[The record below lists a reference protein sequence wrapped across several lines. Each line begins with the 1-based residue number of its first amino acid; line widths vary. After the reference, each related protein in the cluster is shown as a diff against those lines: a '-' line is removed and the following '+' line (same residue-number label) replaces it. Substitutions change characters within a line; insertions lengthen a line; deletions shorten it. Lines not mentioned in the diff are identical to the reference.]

1 VERLEINP
9 RCMCVAESSYCVRAL
24 NRWMRT
30 DKHWNRKALSPQ
42 LSVIINV
49 IIINGLLTALL

>member
-1 VERLEINP
+1 
-9 RCMCVAESSYCVRAL
+9 MCVAESSYCVRAL